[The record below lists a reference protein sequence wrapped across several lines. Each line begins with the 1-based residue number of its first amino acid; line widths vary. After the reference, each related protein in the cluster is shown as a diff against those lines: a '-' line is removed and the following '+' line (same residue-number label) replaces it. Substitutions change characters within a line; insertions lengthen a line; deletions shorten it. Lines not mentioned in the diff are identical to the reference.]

1 MNLNQSLEWRY
12 ATKKMNG
19 QSISEEKINSI
30 LRAIQ
35 LAPSSMGLQPYT
47 ILVVSNP
54 EWKQKIL
61 PAANNQ
67 SQITDCSHLLVFAAW
82 ENVSKDQVDE
92 FISRTATTRG
102 MGEELLND
110 FKNYLLSI
118 VEKNTAEQN
127 FQWASKQVYL
137 ALGMGLAAAATEQ
150 VDSTPMEG
158 FNPQALDEVLDL
170 KALGLRSVALL
181 ALGYRDA
188 EKDWLVNL
196 KKVRRDTDT
205 LFIHK

>member
-1 MNLNQSLEWRY
+1 MNLIQSLEWRY

-19 QSISEEKINSI
+19 QHVSDEKIKSI
-30 LRAIQ
+30 LHAIQ

-47 ILVVSNP
+47 ILVVSDP

-82 ENVSKDQVDE
+82 DNISNEQVDE
-92 FISRTATTRG
+92 FISRTAKTRG
-102 MGEELLND
+102 IDEAMMND

-118 VEKNTAEQN
+118 IQNNSPEQN
-127 FQWASKQVYL
+127 FQWATKQVYL
-137 ALGMGLAAAATEQ
+137 ALGIGLAAAASEQ

-158 FNPQALDEVLDL
+158 FNPAALDEVLGLHAMGL
-170 KALGLRSVALL
+170 KSVALL
-181 ALGYRDA
+181 TLGYRDA
-188 EKDWLVNL
+188 EKDWLVNM
-196 KKVRRDTDT
+196 KKVRRDADT

>member
-1 MNLNQSLEWRY
+1 
-12 ATKKMNG
+12 MNG
-19 QSISEEKINSI
+19 QHVSDEKIKSI
-30 LRAIQ
+30 LHAIQ

-47 ILVVSNP
+47 ILVVFDP

-82 ENVSKDQVDE
+82 DNISNEQVDE
-92 FISRTATTRG
+92 FISRTAKTRG
-102 MGEELLND
+102 IDEAMMID

-118 VEKNTAEQN
+118 IQNNSPEQN
-127 FQWASKQVYL
+127 FQWATKQVYL
-137 ALGMGLAAAATEQ
+137 ALGIGLAAAASDQ

-158 FNPQALDEVLDL
+158 FNPAALDEVL
-170 KALGLRSVALL
+170 GLRTMGIKSVALL
-181 ALGYRDA
+181 TLGYRDT
-188 EKDWLVNL
+188 EKDWLVNM

>member
-19 QSISEEKINSI
+19 QSISEEKIKSI

-47 ILVVSNP
+47 IVVVSNP

-67 SQITDCSHLLVFAAW
+67 SQITDCSHLLVFSAW
-82 ENVSKDQVDE
+82 ENVSKEQVDE

-102 MGEELLND
+102 MNEEMLND

-118 VEKNTAEQN
+118 VEKNTQEQN
-127 FQWASKQVYL
+127 FQWAAKQVYL

-150 VDSTPMEG
+150 VDATPMEG
-158 FNPQALDEVLDL
+158 FNPQALDDVLEL
-170 KALGLRSVALL
+170 KALGLKSVALL

-196 KKVRRDTDT
+196 KKVRRDADN
-205 LFIHK
+205 LFIYK

>member
-19 QSISEEKINSI
+19 QSISEEKIKSI

-47 ILVVSNP
+47 IVVVSNP

-61 PAANNQ
+61 PTANNQ

-82 ENVSKDQVDE
+82 ENVSKAQVDE

-102 MGEELLND
+102 MNEEMLND

-118 VEKNTAEQN
+118 VEKNTQEQN

-137 ALGMGLAAAATEQ
+137 ALGMGLASAATEQ
-150 VDSTPMEG
+150 VDATPMEG
-158 FNPQALDEVLDL
+158 FNPQALDEVLEL

-188 EKDWLVNL
+188 DKDWLVHL
-196 KKVRRDTDT
+196 KKVRRDASS

>member
-1 MNLNQSLEWRY
+1 MNLIQSLEWRY

-19 QSISEEKINSI
+19 QPVSNEKIKSI
-30 LRAIQ
+30 LHAIQ

-47 ILVVSNP
+47 ILVVSDP

-82 ENVSKDQVDE
+82 DNISNEQVDE
-92 FISRTATTRG
+92 FISRTAKTRG
-102 MGEELLND
+102 IDEAMMID

-118 VEKNTAEQN
+118 IQNNSPEQN
-127 FQWASKQVYL
+127 FQWATKQVYL
-137 ALGMGLAAAATEQ
+137 ALGIGIAAAASEQ

-158 FNPQALDEVLDL
+158 FNPAALDEVLGLHAMGL
-170 KALGLRSVALL
+170 KSVALL
-181 ALGYRDA
+181 TLGYRDA
-188 EKDWLVNL
+188 EKDWLVNM
-196 KKVRRDTDT
+196 KKVRRDADT